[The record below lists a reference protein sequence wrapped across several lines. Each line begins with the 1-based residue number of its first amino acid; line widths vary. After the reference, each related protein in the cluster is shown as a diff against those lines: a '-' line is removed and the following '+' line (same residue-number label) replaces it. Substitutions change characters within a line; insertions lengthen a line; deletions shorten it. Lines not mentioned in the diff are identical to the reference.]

1 MRSVSLTLHHPVCV
15 SVAAN
20 AALGEGDEPV
30 RLETLLRENFQDNRI
45 RGLRRQLPYGA
56 GEKPLDAWRMLA
68 MLPFYSAA
76 PEAANNA
83 AREQVHRSPDY
94 VGTPQ

>member
-1 MRSVSLTLHHPVCV
+1 VSLTLHHAVRE
-15 SVAAN
+15 SGAAG
-20 AALGEGDEPV
+20 AALGEGDDPV

-76 PEAANNA
+76 PEAASNA
-83 AREQVHRSPDY
+83 AREQVRRAQ
-94 VGTPQ
+94 TT